1 MNQQNSL
8 NKQDEALLEKQ
19 RIQQEEQD
27 KIEKQKLIDGQLS
40 TKETTCYCAQLVIT
54 IILVVALFQDHRIQ
68 DGYEIIEGLDDFLG
82 MSNLT
87 EQSLMSFNSL
97 YNNKISVAINNIY
110 NSKNKNLTLTYNP
123 QQYNTLQNIL
133 DAQSGHQDPQY
144 RIQFLRTFNLFLG
157 MRIRIDLRTIDENEF
172 VSNFFQVLSK
182 SQILLIEP
190 GGYQDQAAKLSI
202 ILQSNAGNLIK
213 TDSYIDMFFTS
224 ELDVG
229 VVGNLLEF
237 LQVNYIE
244 YLFKILILKQQNQ
257 IKIQL
262 SDIKTYKITID
273 VFSVNLIRQMIVQQ
287 TRIFTESDQG
297 ALQYYQS
304 DQVAIFLNIKGQIN
318 QIFYFQIFFLTQF
331 YKNQSNTNPAN
342 TLYLSYLIKIFYL
355 CCVSLQILISFV
367 LKVLGM
373 IVNFITTKIF
383 IFDKFLIINLILQSV
398 VVSYL
403 SSWLGLFATYNSL
416 SQSTFQNFSDFDH
429 YANYMSAYNGDRFFS
444 IIVLTIQTIALVQLI
459 NQKIPSF
466 NIIYYSLLNSSR
478 DLFLLMIF
486 IVIMLVAFSVVGTII
501 FSATQISFYS
511 EITGTLFELFKFI
524 FQYGILQELVDIST
538 GIGIVFG
545 LIFILFFNFILIPY
559 LYSVIIVNYNSIRE
573 AMSITTEAIT
583 AIESEKQFQFL
594 IKIFNLITFA
604 SPQQVMQQKQKDE
617 EKKKQSKEK
626 DKQSL
631 ENLSVHD
638 KQSPDKRI
646 KGGFQSHIDPNYSYS
661 ANSPRKSRIGNE
673 TPVTPEKVKGSFQ
686 KNSSMRGSQIFDETH
701 SNTSRKNS
709 RSLTMINSGKKN
721 NQVHVYGN
729 NQENG
734 HAQQG
739 PEVKMKWKQ
748 QLQFNFKQLGLNF
761 YGFIPAKVEV
771 QTRQQ
776 RQDEIVQK
784 IEELKFEKKKEKI
797 AVQNKRSK
805 TARENIKLTIIHI
818 YFLIVLIFMGSQQLL
833 YDQCYNINKAIDNY
847 FRNTEIVVIQG
858 LNQSKITFDTVSE
871 INHLYAWVEKVFLP
885 PLTPQFS
892 TSSYSDRIDQ
902 YNLVFAE
909 FPARATIR
917 RAVMHQNT
925 DFKFY
930 NTSSNQMSNLPQYI
944 QTAGDMSSSD
954 SYSDEY
960 QQDFYGPI
968 TLNEYYYIPSGPK
981 STPYQKGGFVQY
993 FTTKETQNYLYLLT
1007 IYKDQIIN
1015 HDTGTVVLECIF
1027 YNKFYDLYSYAI
1039 INFDITTSGYISKKI
1054 SVSVRF
1060 IPQKKI
1066 IQINQ
1071 LIKLNKKSFIIDLYS
1086 NARLTRIAWEVL
1098 FFIQILIY
1106 FFQFKRDFSAIFMN
1120 EEMRALTPLD
1130 PELEKKNYVLYL
1142 LNYHIEEGE
1151 YSLVGL
1157 VKQLLTRTL
1166 KLAQRILMSLKTY
1179 CQQTTANIFL
1189 ILGQILALIV
1199 IIFYLTYACNTDRI
1213 NFDRNKSATNFQLI
1227 GQFSDFASQIGKYSD
1242 VMSILMF
1249 VQFMRIL
1256 FYFGFSGKLALVL
1269 DVISNA
1275 NLDVFFFLII
1285 FFILLSA
1292 FGLISIVLF
1301 GSDIQQFQDF
1311 PNCIIELL
1319 SWLSGVQSFPTENTS
1334 ASATE
1339 YIFYIIFLIIMQLIL
1354 MRMFIAILDGYF
1366 IQKISDKD
1374 DQTKGIIDLLLD
1386 LLHTYYEQIRNN
1398 SQEKKQDE
1406 EKEQK
1411 DKTNKG
1417 IVFIKKVKDCLW
1429 RYLNKGLL
1437 FFLQIYFSDEETEKL
1452 EKRIGLQTQAEEA
1465 IKLEINFKED
1475 DESEENISQ
1484 QTLNEKLIDFK
1495 TYWKEKHNDQDTQKE
1510 ILDKKDKSSINF
1522 WMMLLSESLQVA
1534 TNKQLNFTDYD
1545 KKGNILYL
1553 NEYRQIEYKMENYQ
1567 KGIQTLMNL
1576 PDDEENQMQSPSK
1589 NTKDQSSKFSTK
1601 ISRVQTNILG
1611 NQARKSVLIL
1621 EENEKPLIKY
1631 GKQQIKKDIEQM
1643 KKRNRNIHIEYNQEW
1658 RSLFDSKI
1666 MNEVIES
1673 LSGKVYLYE
1682 VKNKKNKLF
1691 VQEIND
1697 LIENW
1702 NFDGL
1707 LNSIYRTTEYL
1718 ILSRSKKKNE
1728 FKLISHLFYCL
1739 LYFFYNLKCVQLN
1752 LEKNQKV
1759 NINKIIDFD
1768 PYEDDKEIQEAQL
1781 NLSARD
1787 VSTYLVDIDIQ
1798 QDAGLSYQNI
1808 KNSPQKDNIQLEMI
1822 NLQNLGNS
1830 PSKSNA
1836 LPPGLKKR
1844 EGKLGAILNL
1854 HDEDNKHKLP
1864 QKTHKTL
1871 SQIEL
1876 LQVFKKCE
1884 LIIHLWK
1891 QTSLSDKVH
1900 LWFGSDFI
1908 NPYLPHYLKQV
1919 LWQFFQKILSF
1930 INNLYL
1936 FNDQCR
1942 HNSNFLKETFLPF
1955 QKKLDFNL
1963 DKYFSG
1969 TEVSRQEIQN
1979 LWLSLGKFSFSQYKL
1994 KLQLQNQDNYI
2005 PPQEDVDD
2013 KEQKQKQKNSQKKA
2027 HQADKSSLLNENS
2040 QRNQEMKPLMDLKK
2054 KLQME
2059 ENGDLDTFQIN
2070 EIKDMHLMFIQM
2082 VVRDETDRVGV
2093 LYKKDTLSEKY
2104 KFLKS
2109 YKKVK
2114 NDHKMVIFH
2123 LMTIEEKIRL
2133 TFLNMDDIV
2142 SKFEFLMIIEE
2153 SYESVMNII
2162 KLDKDLN
2169 DEMRQ
2174 WIFDFYY
2181 NFAQYN
2187 SYHTAYKVKKQ
2198 FQAYTEKSEDVFQ
2211 YIRDLERAIIR
2222 LDSLIEDN
2230 IKILKQYI

>member
-1 MNQQNSL
+1 MNQKNSL
-8 NKQDEALLEKQ
+8 DKQDEAQLEKQ

-68 DGYEIIEGLDDFLG
+68 DGYEIIEGLDDFIG

-87 EQSLMSFNSL
+87 EESLMSFNSL
-97 YNNKISVAINNIY
+97 YNGKIQVAINNIY
-110 NSKNKNLTLTYNP
+110 NSKNRNLTLTYNP
-123 QQYNTLQNIL
+123 QQYITLQNIL
-133 DAQSGHQDPQY
+133 DAQSNYQEQQF

-157 MRIRIDLRTIDENEF
+157 MRIRIDLRTINDNEF
-172 VSNFFQVLSK
+172 VQNFFQVLSQ

-190 GGYQDQAAKLSI
+190 GGYQDQAAKLKI
-202 ILQSNAGNLIK
+202 ILQSNPGNLIK
-213 TDSYIDMFFTS
+213 TDEYIDMFFTS

-229 VVGNLLEF
+229 VVNYLLEF
-237 LQVNYIE
+237 LQ
-244 YLFKILILKQQNQ
+244 
-257 IKIQL
+257 IQL

-273 VFSVNLIRQMIVQQ
+273 VFTVNLIRQMIVQQ

-297 ALQYYQS
+297 ALNYYQT
-304 DQVAIFLNIKGQIN
+304 DQVAIFLNIKG
-318 QIFYFQIFFLTQF
+318 
-331 YKNQSNTNPAN
+331 NTSPAN
-342 TLYLSYLIKIFYL
+342 TLYLSYVIKIFYL

-383 IFDKFLIINLILQSV
+383 IFDKFLIINLILQSI

-403 SSWLGLFATYNSL
+403 SSWLGLFATYKQIKLIQNYCQYQVPSQLTSSL
-416 SQSTFQNFSDFDH
+416 SQSTFQSFSDFDH

-524 FQYGILQELVDIST
+524 FQYGVLEELVEITT

-583 AIESEKQFQFL
+583 AIESERQFQFL

-617 EKKKQSKEK
+617 EKKNQSKEK

-631 ENLSVHD
+631 ENLSVHE

-646 KGGFQSHIDPNYSYS
+646 KGGFQSHIDPNQSYS
-661 ANSPRKSRIGNE
+661 VNSLRKSRFGNE
-673 TPVTPEKVKGSFQ
+673 TPVTPEKVKGTFQ
-686 KNSSMRGSQIFDETH
+686 KNSSMRGSQIFDDSH
-701 SNTSRKNS
+701 SNGSRKNS
-709 RSLTMINSGKKN
+709 RSLTMINFGKKN
-721 NQVHVYGN
+721 NQIQPHSSS
-729 NQENG
+729 QENG
-734 HAQQG
+734 QIQQG

-797 AVQNKRSK
+797 RIQKKRAK

-833 YDQCYNINKAIDNY
+833 YDKCYKINKAIDNY
-847 FRNTEIVVIQG
+847 FRNTEIVVLQG
-858 LNQSKITFDTVSE
+858 LVQQQITFDSVSE
-871 INHLYAWVEKVFLP
+871 INHLYAWIEKVFLP

-892 TSSYSDRIDQ
+892 TNSYSDRIDQ
-902 YNLVFAE
+902 YNLIFAE
-909 FPARATIR
+909 FPARMTIR

-925 DFKFY
+925 DFQFY
-930 NTSSNQMSNLPQYI
+930 NTTSNKMSDLPLYI
-944 QTAGDMSSSD
+944 QTAGDMKASD

-960 QQDFYGPI
+960 KQDFYGPI
-968 TLNEYYYIPSGPK
+968 TLNEYYYIPPGPK
-981 STPYQKGGFVQY
+981 TTPYQRGGFVQY

-1027 YNKFYDLYSYAI
+1027 YNKFDDLYSYAI
-1039 INFDITTSGYISKKI
+1039 INFDITTSGYIKKKI
-1054 SVSVRF
+1054 NVS
-1060 IPQKKI
+1060 
-1066 IQINQ
+1066 
-1071 LIKLNKKSFIIDLYS
+1071 SFIIDLYS
-1086 NARLTRIAWEVL
+1086 NARLTRIIWEVL

-1106 FFQFKRDFSAIFMN
+1106 FIQFKRDFSAIFMN
-1120 EEMRALTPLD
+1120 KEMQALTPLD
-1130 PELEKKNYVLYL
+1130 PELEKKNYILYL

-1157 VKQLLTRTL
+1157 VKQFLTRTL
-1166 KLAQRILMSLKTY
+1166 KLAQRILMSLKIY

-1189 ILGQILALIV
+1189 IIGEILALIV
-1199 IIFYLTYACNTDRI
+1199 IIFYLTYACNPDRI
-1213 NFDRNKSATNFQLI
+1213 NFDRNKSASSYQLI
-1227 GQFSDFASQIGKYSD
+1227 GQFSDFANQIGKYSD

-1301 GSDIQQFQDF
+1301 GSDISQFQDF

-1334 ASATE
+1334 PSATE
-1339 YIFYIIFLIIMQLIL
+1339 YIFYILFLIIMQLIL

-1398 SQEKKQDE
+1398 SQEKKPDKAE
-1406 EKEQK
+1406 EEQEK
-1411 DKTNKG
+1411 KNKG
-1417 IVFIKKVKDCLW
+1417 IAFIKKAKDCIW

-1484 QTLNEKLIDFK
+1484 QTLNEKLLDFK
-1495 TYWKEKHNDQDTQKE
+1495 TYWKEKHNDQDTQKD
-1510 ILDKKDKSSINF
+1510 ILDKKDKGSINF
-1522 WMMLLSESLQVA
+1522 WMMLLSESLHLA

-1567 KGIQTLMNL
+1567 KGIQTMINL
-1576 PDDEENQMQSPSK
+1576 PDDEENPMQTPNK
-1589 NTKDQSSKFSTK
+1589 NGKDQSSKFLSK

-1611 NQARKSVLIL
+1611 NETRKSVLIL
-1621 EENEKPLIKY
+1621 DENEKPLIKY

-1691 VQEIND
+1691 VDEINE
-1697 LIENW
+1697 LIEKW

-1707 LNSIYRTTEYL
+1707 LNSIYRTTEY
-1718 ILSRSKKKNE
+1718 IIVSKSKKKNE

-1739 LYFFYNLKCVQLN
+1739 LYFFYNLKCVQFN
-1752 LEKNQKV
+1752 FEKNQKI
-1759 NINKIIDFD
+1759 NIDQIIDFD
-1768 PYEDDKEIQEAQL
+1768 PFDDDKEIQEAQL

-1787 VSTYLVDIDIQ
+1787 VSTYLVDVGVQ
-1798 QDAGLSYQNI
+1798 QDAGLSYL
-1808 KNSPQKDNIQLEMI
+1808 NIQNTPQQRNSQIEMI
-1822 NLQNLGNS
+1822 NIQQDQKLPLS
-1830 PSKSNA
+1830 SNA
-1836 LPPGLKKR
+1836 YSSYLKKR
-1844 EGKLGAILNL
+1844 EGKLGVILSQN
-1854 HDEDNKHKLP
+1854 EDNTQNKLP
-1864 QKTHKTL
+1864 QKTHKAL

-1884 LIIHLWK
+1884 LLFNLWK
-1891 QTSLSDKVH
+1891 QTSLSEKVH

-1908 NPYLPHYLKQV
+1908 NPYLPHYIKQI
-1919 LWQFFQKILSF
+1919 LW
-1930 INNLYL
+1930 
-1936 FNDQCR
+1936 
-1942 HNSNFLKETFLPF
+1942 HNSNFLKETFYPF
-1955 QKKLDFNL
+1955 QKKFGMNL
-1963 DKYFSG
+1963 DKFFKD
-1969 TEVSRQEIQN
+1969 TEVTRQEIQN
-1979 LWLSLGKFSFSQYKL
+1979 LWLYF
-1994 KLQLQNQDNYI
+1994 DNYI
-2005 PPQEDVDD
+2005 PPQEEAND
-2013 KEQKQKQKNSQKKA
+2013 KEQKEKQKNNQNNVYA
-2027 HQADKSSLLNENS
+2027 QVVKSSELIQKE
-2040 QRNQEMKPLMDLKK
+2040 QRNQEMKPLIDLKK

-2070 EIKDMHLMFIQM
+2070 EIKDIHLVFIQM
-2082 VVRDETDRVGV
+2082 AVRDDTDRVGV
-2093 LYKKDTLSEKY
+2093 LYQKDTLSEKY

-2123 LMTIEEKIRL
+2123 LMTVEEKMRL

-2222 LDSLIEDN
+2222 LDQLIEDN

>member
-1 MNQQNSL
+1 MNQKNQQD
-8 NKQDEALLEKQ
+8 KQDDALLEKQ

-68 DGYEIIEGLDDFLG
+68 DGYQIVEGLDDFIG
-82 MSNLT
+82 ISNLT

-97 YNNKISVAINNIY
+97 FTNKISVAIKNIY

-123 QQYNTLQNIL
+123 QQHNTLQSIL
-133 DAQSGHQDPQY
+133 DAQPNYQESQY

-157 MRIRIDLRTIDENEF
+157 MRIRIDLRTIDDNEF
-172 VSNFFQVLSK
+172 VSNFFQVLSQN
-182 SQILLIEP
+182 QILLIEP
-190 GGYQDQAAKLSI
+190 GGYQDQAAKLQI
-202 ILQSNAGNLIK
+202 ILQSNQDNLIQ
-213 TDSYIDMFFTS
+213 TDNYIDMFFTS

-229 VVGNLLEF
+229 VVNNLLEF
-237 LQVNYIE
+237 IQ
-244 YLFKILILKQQNQ
+244 
-257 IKIQL
+257 IQL
-262 SDIKTYKITID
+262 SDIKTYQVTID

-287 TRIFTESDQG
+287 TRVFTESDQG
-297 ALQYYQS
+297 ALNYYQQ
-304 DQVAIFLNIKGQIN
+304 DQVAIFLNIKG
-318 QIFYFQIFFLTQF
+318 
-331 YKNQSNTNPAN
+331 NTSPAN
-342 TLYLSYLIKIFYL
+342 TLYASYLIKIFYL

-403 SSWLGLFATYNSL
+403 STWLQLFSTYNSL
-416 SQSTFQNFSDFDH
+416 NQSTFQSFSDFDH

-524 FQYGILQELVDIST
+524 FQYGVLEELVNINT
-538 GIGIVFG
+538 GTGIVFG

-617 EKKKQSKEK
+617 EKKKQIKEK

-661 ANSPRKSRIGNE
+661 VNSPRKNRLGNE
-673 TPVTPEKVKGSFQ
+673 TPVTPEKAKSSFQ
-686 KNSSMRGSQIFDETH
+686 KNTSMRGSQIFDDAH
-701 SNTSRKNS
+701 SSTSRKNS
-709 RSLTMINSGKKN
+709 RSQTMINFGKKN
-721 NQVHVYGN
+721 NQIQVHGNSQEYGN
-729 NQENG
+729 T
-734 HAQQG
+734 QQG

-784 IEELKFEKKKEKI
+784 IEQLKFEKKKEKI
-797 AVQNKRSK
+797 SIQKKRAK

-818 YFLIVLIFMGSQQLL
+818 YFLIVLIFMGSEQLL
-833 YDQCYNINKAIDNY
+833 YDQCYKINKAIDNY
-847 FRNTEIVVIQG
+847 YRNTQITVLQG
-858 LNQSKITFDTVSE
+858 LVSQQITFDTVSE
-871 INHLYAWVEKVFLP
+871 INHLYAWIEYVFLP

-892 TSSYSDRIDQ
+892 TNSYSDRIDQ
-902 YNLVFAE
+902 YNLIFAE
-909 FPARATIR
+909 FPARMTIR
-917 RAVMHQNT
+917 RTVMHQNS
-925 DFKFY
+925 DFQFY
-930 NTSSNQMSNLPQYI
+930 NTTSNKMNDLPLYI
-944 QTAGDMSSSD
+944 QTAGDMSPSSG
-954 SYSDEY
+954 YSDEY

-968 TLNEYYYIPSGPK
+968 TLNEYYYIRPGPK
-981 STPYQKGGFVQY
+981 TTPYQEGGFVQY
-993 FTTKETQNYLYLLT
+993 FTTKQTQNYLYLLT
-1007 IYKDQIIN
+1007 IYRDQIIN

-1027 YNKFYDLYSYAI
+1027 YNKFDDLYSYAI
-1039 INFDITTSGYISKKI
+1039 INFDITTSGYINKKI
-1054 SVSVRF
+1054 SV
-1060 IPQKKI
+1060 
-1066 IQINQ
+1066 N
-1071 LIKLNKKSFIIDLYS
+1071 SFIVDLYS
-1086 NARLTRIAWEVL
+1086 SDRLTRIVWEVL

-1106 FFQFKRDFSAIFMN
+1106 FLQFKRDFSAIFMN
-1120 EEMRALTPLD
+1120 EEMKALTPLD

-1157 VKQLLTRTL
+1157 VKQFLTRTL
-1166 KLAQRILMSLKTY
+1166 KLAQRILMSLQIY

-1213 NFDRNKSATNFQLI
+1213 NFDRNKSANSYQLI
-1227 GQFSDFASQIGKYSD
+1227 GQFSDFASQMGKYSA

-1301 GSDIQQFQDF
+1301 GSEISQFQDF

-1319 SWLSGVQSFPTENTS
+1319 SWLSGVQSFPSENFS

-1354 MRMFIAILDGYF
+1354 LRMFIAILDGYF

-1398 SQEKKQDE
+1398 SQEKQQDE
-1406 EKEQK
+1406 VEEQE
-1411 DKTNKG
+1411 KTNKG
-1417 IVFIKKVKDCLW
+1417 IAFIKKAKDCLW
-1429 RYLNKGLL
+1429 RYFNKGLL

-1452 EKRIGLQTQAEEA
+1452 EKRIGLQTQQEEA
-1465 IKLEINFKED
+1465 IKLEINFQEN
-1475 DESEENISQ
+1475 DESEQNISQ
-1484 QTLNEKLIDFK
+1484 QTINDKLLDLQ
-1495 TYWKEKHNDQDTQKE
+1495 TYMKEKHNDKDTQKD

-1522 WMMLLSESLQVA
+1522 WMMLLSDSLQTT
-1534 TNKQLNFTDYD
+1534 TNKQLNFTEYD

-1567 KGIQTLMNL
+1567 NGVQTIINL
-1576 PDDEENQMQSPSK
+1576 PDDEENIMQSPGK
-1589 NTKDQSSKFSTK
+1589 NVKDNTTKFSSK
-1601 ISRVQTNILG
+1601 ISRVQTNMIG

-1621 EENEKPLIKY
+1621 DENEKPLIKY
-1631 GKQQIKKDIEQM
+1631 GKKQIKKDIEQM

-1666 MNEVIES
+1666 MNEIIES

-1691 VQEIND
+1691 VEEISN
-1697 LIENW
+1697 LIETW

-1707 LNSIYRTTEYL
+1707 LNSIYRTAEYI
-1718 ILSRSKKKNE
+1718 ILSKSKKKNE

-1739 LYFFYNLKCVQLN
+1739 LYFFYNLKCVQFDQ
-1752 LEKNQKV
+1752 EKNQKI

-1768 PYEDDKEIQEAQL
+1768 PFDDDKEIQEAQF

-1787 VSTYLVDIDIQ
+1787 VSTYLNNVDQQ
-1798 QDAGLSYQNI
+1798 QDYGITYQNI
-1808 KNSPQKDNIQLEMI
+1808 QNTPQNQNMSFEMI
-1822 NLQNLGNS
+1822 NIQKEQK
-1830 PSKSNA
+1830 PAHISN
-1836 LPPGLKKR
+1836 PQTSQLKKR
-1844 EGKLGAILNL
+1844 EGKVGVIMSLN
-1854 HDEDNKHKLP
+1854 DANSKHKLP
-1864 QKTHKTL
+1864 QKTQKAL

-1876 LQVFKKCE
+1876 LKVFKRCE
-1884 LIIHLWK
+1884 LLFSLWK

-1908 NPYLPHYLKQV
+1908 NPYLPHYLKSI
-1919 LWQFFQKILSF
+1919 LW
-1930 INNLYL
+1930 
-1936 FNDQCR
+1936 
-1942 HNSNFLKETFLPF
+1942 HNSNFLKETFYPF
-1955 QKKLDFNL
+1955 QKQCDFDL
-1963 DKYFSG
+1963 DKFIQG
-1969 TEVSRQEIQN
+1969 PEVSSYEIQN
-1979 LWLSLGKFSFSQYKL
+1979 LWLYF
-1994 KLQLQNQDNYI
+1994 DNYV
-2005 PPQEDVDD
+2005 PPQAQGVVNDEEK
-2013 KEQKQKQKNSQKKA
+2013 KEKQQNNQKNASGEANQK
-2027 HQADKSSLLNENS
+2027 DNI
-2040 QRNQEMKPLMDLKK
+2040 NQEIKPLIDLKK

-2070 EIKDMHLMFIQM
+2070 EIKEMHLLFIQM
-2082 VVRDETDRVGV
+2082 FVRDETDRVGV
-2093 LYKKDTLSEKY
+2093 LYKKDTMQEKY
-2104 KFLKS
+2104 NFLKS

-2123 LMTIEEKIRL
+2123 LMTLEEKMRL
-2133 TFLNMDDIV
+2133 TFLNMDDVV

-2211 YIRDLERAIIR
+2211 YIRDLERTIIR
-2222 LDSLIEDN
+2222 LDQLIEDN